1 MDLKK
6 SSSHIAAFDDYVED
20 NFYFLLFSSCC
31 LSSHSPTVLTAV
43 HSTVKLAHHCFALG
57 SCVSLRPVHKLVQ
70 TSHSLRRHTY
80 TYIYRQ
86 EESWLKHGLFLYTQ
100 TCLRREAF
108 FFCLFFCLF
117 WADCGFALKVLFLG
131 RRLSKC
137 EDSLMSSKY

>member
-31 LSSHSPTVLTAV
+31 LSSHSLTVLTAV

-108 FFCLFFCLF
+108 FFLPFFLS
-117 WADCGFALKVLFLG
+117 VLSWLWFCTESAFFG
-131 RRLSKC
+131 EKII
-137 EDSLMSSKY
+137 